1 VNARRAVAPKHAAL
15 AFAAVLAVVGGCGKP
30 LDLGPDPD
38 FLWWSDH
45 ETGGLDDWLR
55 GGTSA
60 GSTYAT
66 GGGAISVQPGL
77 ARSGRYALVSTAG
90 AAGAMSAGQVTRHG
104 LREDA
109 YYGAWFYL
117 PATAAPATYWVF
129 FSFHDDDGNVAL
141 WDVKLG
147 PVDAGGTLELQLL
160 SHETG
165 DVTPLAHVAVPLERW
180 FQVQAFL
187 HAAPDASGVLRVWLD
202 GAPVFD
208 VAGATTTAAAPA
220 ISWTVGTIT
229 DGLTPAP
236 ATLYVD
242 DAFIARRRIDPDAPP
257 FWRP

>member
-1 VNARRAVAPKHAAL
+1 MTTRRLGTSALALALACTLAVAS
-15 AFAAVLAVVGGCGKP
+15 GCGKP

-60 GSTYAT
+60 GTTYAT

-104 LREDA
+104 LVDDA

-117 PATAAPATYWVF
+117 PATATPATYWVF
-129 FSFHDDDGNVAL
+129 FSFHADDGNVAL

-147 PVDAGGTLELQLL
+147 PEGASGTLELQLL
-160 SHETG
+160 SHVTG
-165 DVTPLAHVAVPLERW
+165 DVTPLEHVTVPLGRW
-180 FQVQAFL
+180 FQVQVFL
-187 HAAPDASGVLRVWLD
+187 HPAADASGALRVWLD
-202 GAPVFD
+202 GASVFD
-208 VAGATTTAAAPA
+208 VAGPTTNAAASA
-220 ISWTVGTIT
+220 LAWTVGTIT

-236 ATLYVD
+236 TTLYVD
-242 DAFIARRRIDPDAPP
+242 DAFIAKRRVDTNGPP